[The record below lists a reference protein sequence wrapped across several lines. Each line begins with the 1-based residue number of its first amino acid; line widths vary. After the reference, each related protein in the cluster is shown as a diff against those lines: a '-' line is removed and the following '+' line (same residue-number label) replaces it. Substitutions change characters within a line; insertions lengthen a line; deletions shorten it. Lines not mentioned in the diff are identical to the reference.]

1 MTAEEIIEQLER
13 LIDDREAFIRA
24 YAPDRNVF
32 VRDKEALEEA
42 VKVLKRYNRLV
53 QVKTKPV
60 KQRIKIQYEGEE
72 LTIKELVGKLEYLK
86 ESQEYLKW
94 VVVER
99 EKEIALLKKQLA
111 DVQPAIISSSNIPLT
126 PEELLEMV
134 GQPVWTVGVSF
145 TDDGKWE
152 MWDIVEDIDK
162 DGITFGYSTESRE
175 WWNYNLRDEQGNLL
189 GCAWTCY
196 RQPPKEV
203 RNVQRLIDAD
213 ALHSEISKWPDSVM
227 YKDWVQSA
235 IATAPTVPSDVQ
247 PVRHGRW
254 ILEDDFEIVEQR
266 LKCSKCGWWT
276 INLFVDGSYNYCPRC
291 GAKMDGGKL

>member
-24 YAPDRNVF
+24 DAPDRNVF

-72 LTIKELVGKLEYLK
+72 LTIKELVGKLEYYK

-94 VVVER
+94 AVVER

-111 DVQPAIISSSNIPLT
+111 EA
-126 PEELLEMV
+126 
-134 GQPVWTVGVSF
+134 
-145 TDDGKWE
+145 
-152 MWDIVEDIDK
+152 
-162 DGITFGYSTESRE
+162 
-175 WWNYNLRDEQGNLL
+175 
-189 GCAWTCY
+189 
-196 RQPPKEV
+196 
-203 RNVQRLIDAD
+203 
-213 ALHSEISKWPDSVM
+213 
-227 YKDWVQSA
+227 
-235 IATAPTVPSDVQ
+235 Q

-254 ILEDDFEIVEQR
+254 ILEDEDYVADTYI
-266 LKCSKCGWWT
+266 CSVCGYEFIIT
-276 INLFVDGSYNYCPRC
+276 AGDLESNELNYCPRC
-291 GAKMDGGKL
+291 GAKMNGGKS

>member
-42 VKVLKRYNRLV
+42 VKVLKRYNRLM
-53 QVKTKPV
+53 QVKAKPV

-86 ESQEYLKW
+86 GSQEYLKW
-94 VVVER
+94 AVVER

-111 DVQPAIISSSNIPLT
+111 DVQTAIINSSNIPLT

-196 RQPPKEV
+196 RQPPEEV
-203 RNVQRLIDAD
+203 
-213 ALHSEISKWPDSVM
+213 E
-227 YKDWVQSA
+227 
-235 IATAPTVPSDVQ
+235 
-247 PVRHGRW
+247 
-254 ILEDDFEIVEQR
+254 
-266 LKCSKCGWWT
+266 
-276 INLFVDGSYNYCPRC
+276 
-291 GAKMDGGKL
+291 